1 MENIEISDPLFR
13 AAVTALDEG
22 ETATLKQLLQ
32 DNSRLAG
39 VRLDKPTEGY
49 FKYPYLLWFIADNP
63 IRRGRLHPNI
73 PTIATVV
80 IDAIR
85 RDAPDSL
92 QQQIDYALGLVATGR
107 IPRECGIQAQLIDI
121 LIDAGAK
128 PGKGI
133 GALGHGNTEAA
144 RQLIARGGGMT
155 LAAAAGLGMEAE
167 MIRLLP
173 QASREEKQLALVV
186 AAFYGRSSM
195 LPLLMTP
202 DIDLNSYP
210 PANGGFHTHAT
221 ALHQAVWSGSLETV
235 KLLVEAGA
243 DTSATDRVYK
253 GTPLGWALYAQTE
266 DEMSDEQK
274 ASYALIADYL
284 QQKE

>member
-49 FKYPYLLWFIADNP
+49 FKHPYLLWFIADNP

-80 IDAIR
+80 IEAIR
-85 RDAPDSL
+85 RDAPESL
-92 QQQIDYALGLVATGR
+92 QQQIDY
-107 IPRECGIQAQLIDI
+107 
-121 LIDAGAK
+121 
-128 PGKGI
+128 
-133 GALGHGNTEAA
+133 
-144 RQLIARGGGMT
+144 
-155 LAAAAGLGMEAE
+155 
-167 MIRLLP
+167 
-173 QASREEKQLALVV
+173 ALVV

-202 DIDLNSYP
+202 DIDLNNYP

-274 ASYALIADYL
+274 ANYARIADYL